1 MRACKI
7 SLSPG
12 RLRVWVVYKYPL
24 PLPPLIHFLA
34 FKRGQVAQLLS
45 FANVNLL
52 CRALFLWAVACQRP
66 CVGSSLEIRDLCI
79 FFFFWSREGVSHQT
93 WILGSIQTDLPIVST
108 DTKKTCAQKYVLLNV
123 PLFCDV
129 SRTSLFINQYI
140 VSVPRLCCSLHSI
153 HKLTTQLKCI
163 NTGLTCVTCLNDL
176 LLSSRPE

>member
-1 MRACKI
+1 MSSSSLPAKQTKLSWEPACKI

-66 CVGSSLEIRDLCI
+66 CVGSSLEIRDLC
-79 FFFFWSREGVSHQT
+79 FFFFFGSREGVSHPTKLEFWVQFRLICQSFPL
-93 WILGSIQTDLPIVST
+93 ILKRPAHNSF
-108 DTKKTCAQKYVLLNV
+108 TKIHFVKCSFVLW
-123 PLFCDV
+123 CQQD
-129 SRTSLFINQYI
+129 IAIY
-140 VSVPRLCCSLHSI
+140 
-153 HKLTTQLKCI
+153 
-163 NTGLTCVTCLNDL
+163 
-176 LLSSRPE
+176 